1 MTLSKPAL
9 DGLRHSGQHPFM
21 REDRCIFEEYSG
33 RMRAF
38 IASRSNNRSDVEDM
52 TQEIFLRFYSL
63 RQGREIDHP
72 LGYLYRIALNLM
84 IDRSR
89 RRSPLNHAIE
99 IDDVSESVL
108 STKPRQEE
116 ARRAV
121 DLQCAYQAAL
131 AELSPRCA
139 QVFRLRRHNEMA
151 TPEVA
156 AHLSITTRMVQKHM
170 VTAMAHLQHRLRPFL
185 FDDYSEPDDID
196 GPSVPARCQIISSSA
211 AHA

>member
-1 MTLSKPAL
+1 
-9 DGLRHSGQHPFM
+9 
-21 REDRCIFEEYSG
+21 
-33 RMRAF
+33 
-38 IASRSNNRSDVEDM
+38 M
-52 TQEIFLRFYSL
+52 TQETFLRFYSL
-63 RQGREIDHP
+63 RQDREIDHP

-99 IDDVSESVL
+99 IGDVAESCL

-116 ARRAV
+116 ARRAA
-121 DLQCAYQAAL
+121 DLQRAYQAAL

-139 QVFRLRRHNEMA
+139 QVFRLRRHGEMA

-185 FDDYSEPDDID
+185 FDDHSDPDDAERS
-196 GPSVPARCQIISSSA
+196 SVPARCQRISSSA